1 VFWQSVY
8 GFLTKAIRPLS
19 QELGQILDIQ
29 WQERDS
35 AAWGDYFLYPPFQAT
50 PDKQPK
56 EAFQLYLN
64 HLWFEGWKQPHFR
77 KCGVLLAVIT
87 DRPLEID
94 MLLFTRLENRI
105 ILVQRRPLEG

>member
-1 VFWQSVY
+1 MFWQSVY
-8 GFLTKAIRPLS
+8 GFLTKAISPLS
-19 QELGQILDIQ
+19 QELGQILDVQ

-50 PDKQPK
+50 PDKQSK

-64 HLWFEGWKQPHFR
+64 HLWLEGWKQPHFR
-77 KCGVLLAVIT
+77 NCGVLLAVIT

-94 MLLFTRLENRI
+94 TLLFTHLENRV